1 MTFPSSYGT
10 TASLQKA
17 WETAT
22 DAAAT
27 IKQRSQ
33 ALNDQSA
40 AGAIGAS
47 YIVDTLVLFANHRDL
62 LTAAAAVP
70 GISVYAQ
77 SQSGNTNIA
86 ADFSA
91 VLAAMD
97 AARDWV
103 VANFPKDGGGF
114 LLERTFNAEG
124 RWVERQFTTAVL
136 APFRALLQALIATI
150 D

>member
-17 WETAT
+17 WEIAT

-27 IKQRSQ
+27 IKQCAQS
-33 ALNDQSA
+33 LNTQSN
-40 AGAIGAS
+40 AGAVGAS
-47 YIVDTLVLFANHRDL
+47 YLVNSLVLLANHRDL

-70 GISVYAQ
+70 GISAYAQ
-77 SQSGNTNIA
+77 SQSGNTDIA
-86 ADFSA
+86 SDFNA
-91 VLAAMD
+91 VLAALD

-103 VANFPKDGGGF
+103 IANFPKDGGGF
-114 LLERTFNAEG
+114 LLERTFAADG
-124 RWVERQFTTAVL
+124 RWTERQFTTAAL
-136 APFRALLQALIATI
+136 APLRALLQTLISTI